1 MKILGLSCSPRKNGN
16 TVTLLTEALNGA
28 QQEGAEVELYSVAG
42 KDIKPCDA
50 CRACARTGECHVKDD
65 MQVLSAKL
73 LEADG
78 IIFGTPVYFY
88 NMTGPGKTVLD
99 RTFALNRPER
109 GLANKVGG
117 VVCVA
122 GSLGLADTVKD
133 LYFYIVIHQMLP
145 AMFVAAYAG
154 ARGDVKGLPK
164 CQAAAADLGRQV
176 VAMAAQGFRYPAD
189 IRPPHFAFGTH
200 TK

>member
-88 NMTGPGKTVLD
+88 GMTAQAKTIMD
-99 RTFALNRPER
+99 RTIAFGQPAKTM
-109 GLANKVGG
+109 ANKVGG
-117 VVCVA
+117 VIVTA
-122 GSLGLADTVKD
+122 GSLGMVDALKD
-133 LYFYIVIHQMLP
+133 LYFYMVTRQMLP
-145 AMFVAAYAG
+145 ANYVAAYPKADLKQMEKTMKAAG
-154 ARGDVKGLPK
+154 
-164 CQAAAADLGRQV
+164 DLGRQMV
-176 VAMAAQGFRYPAD
+176 QIAAKRFEYPGQFA
-189 IRPPHFAFGTH
+189 RSSFAFGTH
-200 TK
+200 TL